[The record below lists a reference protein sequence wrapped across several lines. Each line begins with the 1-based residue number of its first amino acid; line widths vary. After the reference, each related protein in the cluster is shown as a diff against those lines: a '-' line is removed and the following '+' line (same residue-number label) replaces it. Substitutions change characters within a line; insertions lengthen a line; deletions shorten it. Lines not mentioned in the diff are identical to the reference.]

1 MEQNIEGNIV
11 LAHGGAPTAVINA
24 SLYGSIR
31 ALKSLGFR
39 GKILAARYGSKGL
52 YHGDF
57 IDLTNI
63 GDEALEN
70 LKNTPGT
77 AIGSSR
83 FPLYEK
89 EYAHIVD
96 LLKEKQV
103 RYVLF
108 TGGNGSMD
116 TLGHLTEEAA
126 KKGVTLYCG
135 GVPKT
140 IDNDL
145 GVTDHAPGFPSAANY
160 VVQTVRDCIQD
171 VKGLPI
177 HVCVIEIM
185 GRNAGWLTAASEC
198 AFDKDASLP
207 HLTYVPEIP
216 FDEDCF
222 LRDVKAK
229 WELGKGVIVCC
240 SEGLKGKDG
249 KPIAKPIYQ
258 TERATYFGDVSSHL
272 AQLIVQKLGIK
283 SRSEKP
289 GLIQRCSSALASD
302 LDREEAILMGQ
313 LAAQAVLEKKT
324 GFMVGI
330 KRISSSPYRAEP
342 ILIPV
347 KEVMMKERTFPLC
360 YVKDGNTITQEYED
374 WLRPLLNPKKQFVSF
389 LD

>member
-1 MEQNIEGNIV
+1 MANSIEGNIV

-24 SLYGSIR
+24 SLYGSIK
-31 ALKSLGFR
+31 ALKEAGFK
-39 GKILAARYGSKGL
+39 GHVWAARYGSKGL
-52 YHGDF
+52 YEGDF
-57 IDLTNI
+57 VDLTNLN
-63 GDEALEN
+63 EAQFEM

-96 LLKEKQV
+96 LLEERNV

-116 TLGHLTEEAA
+116 TLGHLAETAK
-126 KKGVTLYCG
+126 KKGVALYCG

-145 GVTDHAPGFPSAANY
+145 GITDHAPGFPSAANY

-198 AFDKDASLP
+198 AFDEDSSLP

-216 FDEDCF
+216 FDEEKF
-222 LRDVKAK
+222 LKDVKEK
-229 WELGKGVIVCC
+229 WDLGKGVIVCC
-240 SEGLKGKDG
+240 SEGLKDKDG

-272 AQLIVQKLGIK
+272 AQLIISKLGIK

-289 GLIQRCSSALASD
+289 GLIQRCSAALVSD
-302 LDREEAILMGQ
+302 LDQQEAILMGK
-313 LAAQAVLEKKT
+313 LAAEAVLAKKS
-324 GFMVGI
+324 GFMVGL
-330 KRISSSPYRAEP
+330 KRLSSSPYQVEP
-342 ILIPV
+342 IYIPV
-347 KEVMMKERTFPLC
+347 QEVMMKERTFPLE
-360 YVKDGNTITQEYED
+360 YVKDGNTITKAYED
-374 WLRPLLNPKKQFVSF
+374 WLSPLLNPKKKFISF